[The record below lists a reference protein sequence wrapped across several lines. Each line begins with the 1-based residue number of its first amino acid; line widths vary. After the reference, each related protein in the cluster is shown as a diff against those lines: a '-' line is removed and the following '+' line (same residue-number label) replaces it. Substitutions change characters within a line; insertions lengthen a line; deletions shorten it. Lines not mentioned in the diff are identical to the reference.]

1 VGDDKHPGI
10 LKVRA
15 VAGPEA
21 ALSYAYAA
29 VNLGDIET
37 ALTLMSE
44 DVDWPNTIEGG
55 REHGRD
61 AVRVYWTRLFGLLVP
76 RFDVL
81 GVRDAGRDRTL
92 VQAELRFSDP
102 LTGQPLAYQDI
113 EHVFTWRG
121 SRVARMD
128 AFETKSLEPPGRSQA
143 TRAM

>member
-1 VGDDKHPGI
+1 

-21 ALSYAYAA
+21 ALSCAYAA
-29 VNLGDIET
+29 VNRGDIET
-37 ALTLMSE
+37 ALALMCQ

-81 GVRDAGRDRTL
+81 GVRDAGRGRTV
-92 VQAELRFSDP
+92 VQAHLRFSDP
-102 LTGQPLAYQDI
+102 ASGQPLAHQDV

-128 AFETKSLEPPGRSQA
+128 AFEPKPIEPPDPAQA
-143 TRAM
+143 ARAM